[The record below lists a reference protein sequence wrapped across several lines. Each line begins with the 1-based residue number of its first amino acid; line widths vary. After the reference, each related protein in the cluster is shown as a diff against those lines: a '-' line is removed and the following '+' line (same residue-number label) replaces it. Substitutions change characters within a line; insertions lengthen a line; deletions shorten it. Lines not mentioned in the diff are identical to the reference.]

1 MKTLA
6 TQKFRQFR
14 QWFVGDPETD
24 VVVPPTGYTA
34 YLTLG
39 SAAAMAFLAVFVLAL
54 SVTTGRLADR
64 WATQLAQSATL
75 RISAPSGQLDLQVA
89 AALDVLRTTTGVASA
104 RALSEDEQRALLSP
118 WFGADLPLEDLPIPR
133 LIEIQQTTEG
143 YDAQGLRLRLS
154 AEVPG
159 AVLDDHGRWREPL
172 VRAAGRLR
180 MIAIVSI
187 LLIAATTGAIIT
199 LAAQAAL
206 SANAQVIRVLRL
218 VGATDKYIANAFV
231 RRFTQRT
238 FIGAFVGALIGLLG
252 VLILPSGDATGFLS
266 GLGFQ
271 GWQWIWPFILP
282 PIGATVAYFAT
293 KTAAK
298 RVLEEQS

>member
-1 MKTLA
+1 MKTLVLQQV
-6 TQKFRQFR
+6 QKLKALGMGQP
-14 QWFVGDPETD
+14 DAD
-24 VVVPPTGYTA
+24 VVVPPTGHTA
-34 YLTLG
+34 YLTIG
-39 SAAAMAFLAVFVLAL
+39 SAAAMAFLAVFALAL

-75 RISAPSGQLDLQVA
+75 RISAPEGQMDLQIA
-89 AALDVLRTTTGVASA
+89 AALEVLRTTSGVADA
-104 RALSEDEQRALLSP
+104 RALTEAEQQALLSP

-133 LIEIQQTTEG
+133 LIEIQQTAKG

-180 MIAIVSI
+180 MVAAVSI
-187 LLIAATTGAIIT
+187 VLIAATTGAIIT

-238 FIGAFVGALIGLLG
+238 FVGALIGVVLG
-252 VLILPSGDATGFLS
+252 VIGVVVLPSGDATGFLS

-271 GWQWIWPFILP
+271 GWQWVWPVAFAP
-282 PIGATVAYFAT
+282 VGAAVAFFAT
-293 KTAAK
+293 KAAAK